1 MSIQQQI
8 ARGMNTIVL
17 QYAKYSK
24 PDKLFILEYEYIPL
38 YEIDRLVAD
47 CLEYDMY
54 ASEACGPDN
63 PEFGRSMLPALID
76 AMRDRT
82 MELMKP
88 TLSGKWTAGV
98 RKYFEN
104 LMRRELEHAL
114 NELNTEQE
122 FPEYQPREGRRCESR
137 QGA

>member
-24 PDKLFILEYEYIPL
+24 PERCFLLEYEDIPV
-38 YEIDRLVAD
+38 YEIDRLVSE
-47 CLEYDMY
+47 CLEYDMC

-76 AMRDRT
+76 AMRDYA
-82 MELMKP
+82 MELANP
-88 TLSGKWTAGV
+88 SLADKWTSGV
-98 RKYFEN
+98 RRYFERH
-104 LMRRELEHAL
+104 MRHELEYAL
-114 NELNTEQE
+114 NALNTEPE
-122 FPEYQPREGRRCESR
+122 FPEYQPREGRQCESR